1 MKTEDRYYYLDANKK
16 PVGPFSFEEMLK
28 LASVGRLDARTP
40 TAREGQVGWK
50 EWSRLSLEASPRA
63 AVAPPP
69 GGPTEDLPPVP
80 GSRPTAAAPSP
91 APRAAPLGTAWG
103 KGTTALAASLA
114 ALVLLFL
121 VGLLL
126 VNLGR
131 TAPSVANDEI
141 QSLDKLKADF
151 GQWRMARDAVNR
163 DGVAALAPSAP
174 ADGPKI
180 SWWQRTF
187 ELPHEKSVRAAL
199 ERRLSPDAGLRG
211 FEPVRVTKSPEGVAV
226 DYRVHLRLASAM
238 YLCPVEDVQLPQPA
252 LARYKKLARYLVAS
266 DDLPAGRRFALD
278 QKRLLAPKG
287 TDLQLPWA
295 VRRAVVQEGKWKVLD
310 AEPLALGRNPVFE
323 QVLLD
328 PERAAFAPARPSDL
342 SPKTTPVPAGNR
354 APVWLVRSEEELRRD
369 AARED
374 AELQLL
380 AARARAIED
389 ELSQLRQR
397 LAADLPAVPAR
408 DTTRFG
414 GSGSG
419 EPTKTGVRVGGG
431 AAAGAGIGALAG
443 GGSGAGWGALGG
455 AVAGGIYDAVSK
467 SNDRKRLET
476 AQEREYQGKLSAY
489 NAAKKRADAQVAA
502 RETEL
507 VSQLEQELQARA
519 RQASRI

>member
-1 MKTEDRYYYLDANKK
+1 MKTEDRYYYLGADKK
-16 PVGPFSFEEMLK
+16 PVGPFSYEEMLR
-28 LASVGRLDARTP
+28 LASVGRIESRTP
-40 TAREGQVGWK
+40 AAREGQLGWK
-50 EWSRLSLEASPRA
+50 EWSRLSLDASPRA
-63 AVAPPP
+63 ASALPSAHAD
-69 GGPTEDLPPVP
+69 GDLPAVP
-80 GSRPTAAAPSP
+80 GSRPPAGAPKTPLP
-91 APRAAPLGTAWG
+91 APRAAWG
-103 KGTTALAASLA
+103 RGSKALAATVA
-114 ALVLLFL
+114 GLVLLFL
-121 VGLLL
+121 VALLL
-126 VNLGR
+126 VNLRR
-131 TAPSVANDEI
+131 TAPSLANDEI

-151 GQWRMARDAVNR
+151 AQWSRAQDAVNR
-163 DGVAALAPSAP
+163 DGVAALAPPPLAG
-174 ADGPKI
+174 DPKI

-211 FEPVRVTKSPEGVAV
+211 FEPVRVARSPEGVAV

-238 YLCPVEDVQLPQPA
+238 YLCPVEDLQLAQPA
-252 LARYKKLARYLVAS
+252 LAKYKKLAKYLVAS
-266 DDLPAGRRFALD
+266 DDLPAGKRFALD

-295 VRRAVVQEGKWKVLD
+295 IRRAVVQDGKWKVLD
-310 AEPLALGRNPVFE
+310 AEPLALGRSPVFE

-328 PERAAFAPARPSDL
+328 PERAAFVPPRASEL
-342 SPKTTPVPAGNR
+342 SPRTSPVPAGNR

-374 AELQLL
+374 AEFQAL

-389 ELSQLRQR
+389 ELAQLRQR
-397 LAADLPAVPAR
+397 LAADLPAIPSK
-408 DTTRFG
+408 DTAKFG

-455 AVAGGIYDAVSK
+455 AVAGGVYDAVSK
-467 SNDRKRLET
+467 SNDRKRLEA
-476 AQEREYQGKLSAY
+476 AQEREYQGRLSAY

-502 RETEL
+502 REAEL
-507 VSQLEQELQARA
+507 LSRLEQELQAKA
-519 RQASRI
+519 RQQAKF